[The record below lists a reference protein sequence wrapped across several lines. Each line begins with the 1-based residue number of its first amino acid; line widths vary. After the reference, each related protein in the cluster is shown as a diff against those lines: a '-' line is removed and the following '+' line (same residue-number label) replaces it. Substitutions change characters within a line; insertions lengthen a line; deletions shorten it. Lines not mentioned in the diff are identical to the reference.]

1 MWFLKKK
8 AATRSRGQKTVN
20 VFAPAKVNLALHVTG
35 QRRDGYHLIDSLV
48 TFAPVGDR
56 IAIESSDELTLK
68 VDGPETAGVPS
79 DAGNLVLRVAE
90 LLDPKGK
97 AAITLSKSLPVAS
110 GIGGGSAD
118 AAAALRGL
126 LVHWRLS
133 GLADMSDDAL
143 RPYADRLLELG
154 ADIPMCLISSP
165 ARIRGIGE
173 QIESLS
179 DLPPVPALLVNPRI
193 EISTL
198 AVFKA
203 LRDKENSSMPE
214 TLPNFPDL
222 RSFANWLG
230 RQRNDLQPAAIGM
243 EPMIGNVL
251 DRLAEADGALLS
263 RMSGSG
269 ATCFGIFPDKAS
281 AVVAGELIRRDH
293 PDWWVAA
300 GVLGDQQH
308 RAMPEVN

>member
-8 AATRSRGQKTVN
+8 AATRLRGQKTVS
-20 VFAPAKVNLALHVTG
+20 VFAPAKINLALHVTG
-35 QRRDGYHLIDSLV
+35 QRRDGYHLLDSLV

-56 IAIESSDELTLK
+56 LSIEPADRLTLK
-68 VDGPETAGVPS
+68 VDGPEMNDVPT
-79 DAGNLVLRVAE
+79 DAHNLVLRVAE
-90 LLDPKGK
+90 LMDPKG
-97 AAITLSKSLPVAS
+97 AAKLTLSKSLPVAS

-126 LVHWRLS
+126 LVHWRLH
-133 GLADMSDDAL
+133 GLADLSDDAL

-173 QIESLS
+173 QIEPIIN
-179 DLPPVPALLVNPRI
+179 LPPVPALLVNPRI
-193 EISTL
+193 GISTG

-203 LRDKENSSMPE
+203 LRDKNNSAMPD
-214 TLPNFPDL
+214 TLPEFPDL

-230 RQRNDLQPAAIGM
+230 RQRNDLQAPAIAMAPVIGD
-243 EPMIGNVL
+243 VL
-251 DRLAEADGALLS
+251 DRLAESDGAMLA

-269 ATCFGIFPDKAS
+269 ATCFGIFPDKAR